1 MASGR
6 MNASVRYP
14 NSPAYVATAR
24 RTAIEAARKLGLP
37 AHKLDELGY
46 AIGEALANAVEHGF
60 RERTYFAVRV
70 RHESR
75 ENAIVV
81 DVEDVGGGFDPSEV
95 SAPEVSAMRGYG
107 LTIMRAM
114 ADRVAFERNGR
125 LVRLWKFLESA
136 ACSDAAAEA

>member
-1 MASGR
+1 

-24 RTAIEAARKLGLP
+24 RTALEAARKLGLP
-37 AHKLDELGY
+37 QSKLDELGY

-70 RHESR
+70 RHSSR
-75 ENAIVV
+75 ENAVV
-81 DVEDVGGGFDPSEV
+81 VEVEDDGGGFDPADIT
-95 SAPEVSAMRGYG
+95 APEVSALRGYG

-114 ADRVAFERNGR
+114 ADRVSFERNGR
-125 LVRLWKFLESA
+125 LVRIWKFMEGA
-136 ACSDAAAEA
+136 VYGDAAEA